1 MNNNQ
6 VLEKFINNEN
16 ASGNNLRSYDGK
28 LYSYDLLIA
37 FYYKDHLNILDYDIN
52 TIEHLSGYRSVTTRQ
67 HLGKLI
73 RLCQYISTNFD
84 YLNYK
89 IKNQIV
95 LKGFISLKENWKE
108 KEIIEALAYQPI

>member
-67 HLGKLI
+67 HIGKLI
-73 RLCQYISTNFD
+73 RLCQIGRVWINYIV
-84 YLNYK
+84 
-89 IKNQIV
+89 KNQIM
-95 LKGFISLKENWKE
+95 LKGFISLKENWTE
-108 KEIIEALAYQPI
+108 KEIIEALAYQPV